1 MKSVPSLEEMISV
14 LQTNFEY
21 SFNEYKTRKKIIR
34 SNTDWSD
41 TQVSDELGWQKRR
54 YENELRENLRET
66 SLNIIE
72 EIENLVKSLN
82 QTISEWKIK
91 NL

>member
-1 MKSVPSLEEMISV
+1 MISV

-21 SFNEYKTRKKIIR
+21 SFDEYKTRKKIIR

-41 TQVSDELGWQKRR
+41 TQVSDELDWQKRR

-91 NL
+91 NF